1 MYVNTLNLPIKSSI
15 AKIECFIA
23 AFASNLTEIVKYYLK
38 WLNPGLSIKRWL
50 VVNAIGILLAS
61 IGLVSFCELNL
72 VIGMITSLS
81 NLLGAIANI
90 FPGYMCS
97 IFITVLGLWL
107 MFIGQTQAMRSIANA
122 IDPKDTQKIDLL
134 LDRKAYPKRG
144 AHTAKAFFPLRL
156 SSKKNNRRLHQGK
169 KIVAVGG
176 GTGLS
181 SLLKG
186 LKHFSHNLTAIV
198 TVADDGGSSGRL
210 RTELGVLPP
219 GDIRNCVA
227 ALAKE
232 DLLTELFQYRFSA
245 GDGLKGHSF
254 GNLFLTAM
262 TEITG
267 NFETAIAA
275 CSRVLAIKGQV
286 LPATLD
292 DMHLWAELDRGQLVE
307 GESNI
312 AAAKGKIEQIGC
324 IPANPTALPA
334 TIKAIKSAD
343 CIVLGPGSLY
353 TSIIPNLLVPEIRN
367 AIANARVPRIYVCN
381 IMTQPGETDDYTVSD
396 HLKAIERVCGQSLFD
411 LVIVNQQPLSP
422 QALAKYAIEGSYPV
436 TIDRAELDSLG
447 CQVIFAD
454 ILDEDSNTH
463 CIRHN
468 SWKIAKIIAEN
479 NTSFERPIALKSR
492 A

>member
-1 MYVNTLNLPIKSSI
+1 MYVNTLNLPIKSLNK
-15 AKIECFIA
+15 KIECLAIA
-23 AFASNLTEIVKYYLK
+23 FVSDFGEIVKCYLK
-38 WLNPGLSIKRWL
+38 WLNPGLLVKRWF
-50 VVNAIGILLAS
+50 VVNAIGILLTN
-61 IGLVSFCELNL
+61 IGLVSFCKLSL
-72 VIGMITSLS
+72 VIGLISSLS
-81 NLLGAIANI
+81 NLSSAISNI
-90 FPGYMCS
+90 FPSYTCS
-97 IFITVLGLWL
+97 ILITVLGLWL
-107 MFIGQTQAMRSIANA
+107 IFIGQTRAFGSIANA
-122 IDPKDTQKIDLL
+122 IDPKRTQKIVELL
-134 LDRKAYPKRG
+134 LDRKAYPKG
-144 AHTAKAFFPLRL
+144 
-156 SSKKNNRRLHQGK
+156 NRRLHQGK

-181 SLLKG
+181 NLLRG

-210 RTELGVLPP
+210 RAELGVLPP

-232 DLLTELFQYRFSA
+232 DLLSELFQYRFSA

-262 TEITG
+262 TEVTG

-275 CSRVLAIKGQV
+275 CSKVLAIKGQV

-292 DMHLWAELDRGQLVE
+292 DMRLWAELDRGELVE

-312 AAAKGKIEQIGC
+312 AAAKGKIEHIGC

-334 TIKAIKSAD
+334 SIKAIKSAD

-353 TSIIPNLLVPEIRN
+353 TSIIPNLLVPEIQE
-367 AIANARVPRIYVCN
+367 AIALARVPRIYVCN

-396 HLKAIERVCGQSLFD
+396 HLKAIERVCGQKLFD
-411 LVIVNQQPLSP
+411 LAIVNSQPLSP
-422 QALAKYAIEGSYPV
+422 QALAKYALEGSYPV

-454 ILDEDSNTH
+454 ILDEDRQTH

-479 NTSFERPIALKSR
+479 NNNFQSSISLKSR
-492 A
+492 ALAQAKIAF

>member
-1 MYVNTLNLPIKSSI
+1 MYVNTLNLPIKSSFT
-15 AKIECFIA
+15 KIEFIVT
-23 AFASNLTEIVKYYLK
+23 FASDFVKIVKCYLK
-38 WLNPGLSIKRWL
+38 WLNPEL
-50 VVNAIGILLAS
+50 VVNAIGILLTS
-61 IGLVSFCELNL
+61 VGLVSFCKLSL
-72 VIGMITSLS
+72 VIGLITSFYNFLS
-81 NLLGAIANI
+81 AIANI
-90 FPGYMCS
+90 VPSYTCS
-97 IFITVLGLWL
+97 ILITVLGIWL
-107 MFIGQTQAMRSIANA
+107 MFVGQTFAISSITEP
-122 IDPKDTQKIDLL
+122 IDPERTQKMVDPLL
-134 LDRKAYPKRG
+134 VRRLDR
-144 AHTAKAFFPLRL
+144 
-156 SSKKNNRRLHQGK
+156 GK

-181 SLLKG
+181 SLLRG

-219 GDIRNCVA
+219 GDIRNCIA

-232 DLLTELFQYRFSA
+232 DLLRELFQYRFSA

-262 TEITG
+262 TEVTG

-275 CSRVLAIKGQV
+275 CSEVLAIDGRV

-292 DMHLWAELDRGQLVE
+292 DMRLWAELDGGQLVE

-312 AAAKGKIEQIGC
+312 AAAKGKIEHIGC

-334 TIKAIKSAD
+334 SIKAIKSAD

-353 TSIIPNLLVPEIRN
+353 TSIIPNLLVPEIRK
-367 AIANARVPRIYVCN
+367 AIANASVTRIYVCN

-396 HLKAIERVCGQSLFD
+396 HLKAIERACGQKIFD
-411 LVIVNQQPLSP
+411 LVIVNSLPLSP
-422 QALAKYAIEGSYPV
+422 QALAKYAEEGSYPV

-447 CQVIFAD
+447 CQVILAD
-454 ILDEDSNTH
+454 ILDEDPKTH

-468 SWKIAKIIAEN
+468 SNKVAKIISEIHTN
-479 NTSFERPIALKSR
+479 SETSNSQKYALNY
-492 A
+492 

>member
-1 MYVNTLNLPIKSSI
+1 MYVNSLNLPIKSTI
-15 AKIECFIA
+15 EKIECFIVT
-23 AFASNLTEIVKYYLK
+23 FVSDFEEIVKCYLK
-38 WLNPGLSIKRWL
+38 WLNPGLLVKRWL
-50 VVNAIGILLAS
+50 VVNAIGILLTI
-61 IGLVSFCELNL
+61 IGLVSFCKLSLAIGL
-72 VIGMITSLS
+72 VTFVS
-81 NLLGAIANI
+81 NLLSAIASI
-90 FPGYMCS
+90 VPSYICS
-97 IFITVLGLWL
+97 ILVTTVGLWL
-107 MFIGQTQAMRSIANA
+107 IFIGQTRAMKSIADA
-122 IDPKDTQKIDLL
+122 IAPERTQKIVELL
-134 LDRKAYPKRG
+134 L
-144 AHTAKAFFPLRL
+144 T
-156 SSKKNNRRLHQGK
+156 RRLHQGK
-169 KIVAVGG
+169 KIVVVGG

-262 TEITG
+262 TEVTG

-275 CSRVLAIKGQV
+275 CSKVLAIEGQV

-312 AAAKGKIEQIGC
+312 AAAKGKIEHIGC

-334 TIKAIKSAD
+334 SIKAIKSAEA
-343 CIVLGPGSLY
+343 IVLGPGSLY
-353 TSIIPNLLVPEIRN
+353 TSIIPNLLVPEIRD
-367 AIANARVPRIYVCN
+367 AIVNARVPRIYVCN
-381 IMTQPGETDDYTVSD
+381 IMTQPGETDNYTVSD
-396 HLKAIERVCGQSLFD
+396 HIKAIEQVCGQNLFD
-411 LVIVNQQPLSP
+411 LVIVNSLPLSP
-422 QALAKYAIEGSYPV
+422 QALAKYALEGSYPV

-447 CQVIFAD
+447 CQVISAD
-454 ILDEDSNTH
+454 ILDEDPKTH

-479 NTSFERPIALKSR
+479 NTNFESEISLSYA
-492 A
+492 

>member
-1 MYVNTLNLPIKSSI
+1 MYVNTLNIPIKSSL
-15 AKIECFIA
+15 KKSEFIVT
-23 AFASNLTEIVKYYLK
+23 FASNLTETIKSYLK
-38 WLNPGLSIKRWL
+38 WLNPELSIKRWL
-50 VVNAIGILLAS
+50 VVNTIGILVTS
-61 IGLVSFCELNL
+61 IGLVSFCKLSL
-72 VIGMITSLS
+72 VIGLITSIYNFLS
-81 NLLGAIANI
+81 AIALY
-90 FPGYMCS
+90 FPRYTCS
-97 IFITVLGLWL
+97 TLITVLGLWL
-107 MFIGQTQAMRSIANA
+107 ISIAQTRTLSSIADA
-122 IDPKDTQKIDLL
+122 IAPQRTQKIVDLL
-134 LDRKAYPKRG
+134 LNRTLEDVTHTAPLSKAYQSG
-144 AHTAKAFFPLRL
+144 
-156 SSKKNNRRLHQGK
+156 NRLHQGK
-169 KIVAVGG
+169 KIVAIGG

-210 RTELGVLPP
+210 RAELGVLPP
-219 GDIRNCVA
+219 GDIRNCIA

-262 TEITG
+262 TEVTG

-275 CSRVLAIKGQV
+275 CSRVLAIKGSV

-292 DMHLWAELDRGQLVE
+292 DMRLWAELDGGQLVE

-312 AAAKGKIEQIGC
+312 AAAKGKIQHLGC
-324 IPANPTALPA
+324 IPANPTASPA
-334 TIKAIKSAD
+334 SIKAIKSAEA
-343 CIVLGPGSLY
+343 IVLGPGSLY
-353 TSIIPNLLVPEIRN
+353 TSIIPNLLVPEIRE
-367 AIANARVPRIYVCN
+367 AIANSAAPRIYACN
-381 IMTQPGETDDYTVSD
+381 IMTQPGETDGYTVSD
-396 HLKAIERVCGQSLFD
+396 HLKTIERVCGENFFD
-411 LVIVNQQPLSP
+411 LVIVNSLALSP
-422 QALAKYAIEGSYPV
+422 QASAKYAREGSYPV

-447 CQVIFAD
+447 CQVILANV
-454 ILDEDSNTH
+454 LDEDPTTH

-479 NTSFERPIALKSR
+479 NINPQRSLSLDR

>member
-1 MYVNTLNLPIKSSI
+1 MYVNTLNPPIKSLNT
-15 AKIECFIA
+15 KLKCFMT
-23 AFASNLTEIVKYYLK
+23 AFVSDFEEIVKCYLK
-38 WLNPGLSIKRWL
+38 WMTPGLLVKRWL
-50 VVNAIGILLAS
+50 VVNTIGILLTS
-61 IGLVSFCELNL
+61 IGLVSFCKLSL
-72 VIGMITSLS
+72 VIGLITFLS
-81 NLLGAIANI
+81 NLLSAIANVV
-90 FPGYMCS
+90 PSYMCS
-97 IFITVLGLWL
+97 TLITVFGLWL
-107 MFIGQTQAMRSIANA
+107 IVIGQTQAMKSLANA
-122 IDPKDTQKIDLL
+122 LHPERTQKIVELL
-134 LDRKAYPKRG
+134 LTRQLDQE
-144 AHTAKAFFPLRL
+144 
-156 SSKKNNRRLHQGK
+156 KKLDQGK

-181 SLLKG
+181 SLLRG

-210 RTELGVLPP
+210 RAELGVLPP

-232 DLLTELFQYRFSA
+232 ESLFTELFQYRFSA

-275 CSRVLAIKGQV
+275 CSEVLAIKGQV

-292 DMHLWAELDRGQLVE
+292 DMHLWAELEQGQLVK

-312 AAAKGKIEQIGC
+312 AAAKGKIEHIGC

-334 TIKAIKSAD
+334 SIKAIKSAEV
-343 CIVLGPGSLY
+343 IVLGPGSLY
-353 TSIIPNLLVPEIRN
+353 TSIIPNLLVPEIRD

-396 HLKAIERVCGQSLFD
+396 HIKAIERVCGQQLFD

-422 QALAKYAIEGSYPV
+422 QALAKYAQEGSYPV
-436 TIDRAELDSLG
+436 TIDQAELDSLG

-454 ILDEDSNTH
+454 ILDEDRKTH
-463 CIRHN
+463 CIRHD

-479 NTSFERPIALKSR
+479 NNNSERAIPLKSF